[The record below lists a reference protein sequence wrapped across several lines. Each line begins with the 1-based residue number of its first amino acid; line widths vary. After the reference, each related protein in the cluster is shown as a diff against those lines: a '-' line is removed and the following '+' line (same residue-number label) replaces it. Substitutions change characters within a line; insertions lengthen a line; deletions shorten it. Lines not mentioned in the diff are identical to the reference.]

1 MSAKSFESAVPLA
14 KTDLRFEQR
23 VTADVSIVIP
33 TRCRQEALRRCLT
46 RLSDWWDTADIV
58 VVDDDPEGSAESICK
73 SFPRVRRIRTG
84 GVGAAAAR
92 NLGADAAATS
102 WIAFLDDD
110 CLPRRGWLEGL
121 ISACDS
127 DSSVMSAGNVLN
139 GLALNPYASASH
151 ELLDYL
157 HGTDNGVA
165 DDARFAASANMMV
178 SRGAFL
184 AMGGFDASYRA
195 AGGEDR
201 DFCLRWRQSGGR
213 IRLCTGV
220 VVDHYHDMGLGTF
233 CRQHFQYGAGA
244 ARFHHLNRRDGSR
257 DGRGFHGVTW
267 YLRLF
272 LHPFRR
278 HSMRHAPRL
287 AALLAI
293 AQWMTISG
301 MAAELLRTRRTR

>member
-1 MSAKSFESAVPLA
+1 
-14 KTDLRFEQR
+14 
-23 VTADVSIVIP
+23 
-33 TRCRQEALRRCLT
+33 
-46 RLSDWWDTADIV
+46 V
-58 VVDDDPEGSAESICK
+58 VVDDDPEGSADSICQG
-73 SFPRVRRIRTG
+73 FPSARRIRAA

-92 NLGADAAATS
+92 NLGAEAAANA

-121 ISACDS
+121 LSACGS
-127 DSSVMSAGNVLN
+127 DSRVMSAGNVLN
-139 GLALNPYASASH
+139 GLASNPYASATH

-157 HGTDNGVA
+157 HGSDNGVA
-165 DDARFAASANMMV
+165 DDAQFAASANLMV
-178 SRGAFL
+178 SREAFL

-195 AGGEDR
+195 AGAEDR

-213 IRLCTGV
+213 IRLCAGV
-220 VVDHYHDMGLGTF
+220 VVDHYHEMGLGAF

-244 ARFHHLNRRDGSR
+244 ARFHHLKWQDGSR

-267 YLRLF
+267 YLRLL

-293 AQWMTISG
+293 AQWMTFSG
-301 MAAELLRTRRTR
+301 ITAEILRTGRTR

>member
-1 MSAKSFESAVPLA
+1 MIARTSKGAVPLVR
-14 KTDLRFEQR
+14 TDLPFER
-23 VTADVSIVIP
+23 EATPGVSIVIP
-33 TRCRQEALRRCLT
+33 TRRRQEALERCLT
-46 RLSDWWDTADIV
+46 RLSDWWDTAEIV
-58 VVDDDPEGSAESICK
+58 VVDDDPEGSADSVCK
-73 SFPRVRRIRTG
+73 GFPSARRIHAG

-92 NLGADAAATS
+92 NLGAEAAANA

-121 ISACDS
+121 LSACGS
-127 DSSVMSAGNVLN
+127 DPRVMSAGNVLN
-139 GLALNPYASASH
+139 GLASNPYASATH

-165 DDARFAASANMMV
+165 DDAQFAASANLMV
-178 SRGAFL
+178 SREAFL

-195 AGGEDR
+195 AGAEDR

-213 IRLCTGV
+213 IRLCAGV
-220 VVDHYHDMGLGTF
+220 VVDHYHEMGLGAF

-244 ARFHHLNRRDGSR
+244 ARFHHLKRQDGSR

-267 YLRLF
+267 YLRL
-272 LHPFRR
+272 LLYPFRR

-293 AQWMTISG
+293 AQWMTFSG
-301 MAAELLRTRRTR
+301 ITAEILRTRRTR